1 MEGGGPPAAANMGAI
16 LSSMSQS
23 AGADPSQRLMG
34 ALPPLGGQLIQ
45 FGQGFHEKQLLP
57 AFFLAMSAQGGFY
70 FGLFGSGA
78 HALFQGLF
86 LDMQSFASA
95 FVGDSGVDA
104 APIEGAPIEGGP
116 IEGAPIEG
124 RAIEGTPMSSPGASS
139 ILQDAPEIS
148 APRLSAPEIAAMTS
162 IRSPSV

>member
-1 MEGGGPPAAANMGAI
+1 MEGGGPPAGANMGAI

-34 ALPPLGGQLIQ
+34 ALPPLGGQLVQ

-86 LDMQSFASA
+86 MDMSSFASA
-95 FVGDSGVDA
+95 FIGDSGV
-104 APIEGAPIEGGP
+104 EGAPIEGGSV
-116 IEGAPIEG
+116 EGAPIAAASIDAPPISAPSG
-124 RAIEGTPMSSPGASS
+124 GSS
-139 ILQDAPEIS
+139 ILQDVSQIS
-148 APRLSAPEIAAMTS
+148 TPRISTPEIAAATS
-162 IRSPSV
+162 IRSPSVS

>member
-1 MEGGGPPAAANMGAI
+1 MGAI

-34 ALPPLGGQLIQ
+34 ALPPLGGQLVQ

-86 LDMQSFASA
+86 MDMSSFASA
-95 FVGDSGVDA
+95 FIGDSGVEGVH
-104 APIEGAPIEGGP
+104 IEGAPIEGGSV
-116 IEGAPIEG
+116 EGAPIATASIDAPPISAPSG
-124 RAIEGTPMSSPGASS
+124 GSS
-139 ILQDAPEIS
+139 ILQDVSQIS
-148 APRLSAPEIAAMTS
+148 TPRISTPEIAAATS
-162 IRSPSV
+162 IRSPSVS